1 MLNPSELHGEVDH
14 SFFDSDCDNSEDG
27 GKRMEKN
34 VKAKKQNPTSHTGN
48 PGANI
53 PQKKQVQISKNIRA
67 PDVSS
72 VSSALGKAT
81 KDSEMEENALASRK
95 RNKQSPKKL
104 ISNRHLQSP
113 SPTPTQS
120 SADSFCSSRNSDV
133 EPYNHPKT
141 TKSSRPGRGRVG
153 SAGSHNLPNTS
164 ANESDDSATDVSPSS
179 SPGSSPLQL
188 PKLTHTDFEEESHQE
203 QQQESAPSSG
213 LGTIHMDEVSISLG
227 SQLDHKLVFH
237 YPGGRNRKNY
247 SFSNDEVCRIDRENQ
262 RLLRELSRVSP
273 SHRAGSGV
281 GKRAHVVSNL
291 PRTLLSHSAINR
303 QKNQQRIERE
313 NLAIL
318 KKLESVKPTPGLR
331 RSEQLS
337 DYERQIRYPG
347 GRSNHLKCSI
357 TKEGRS
363 RTRTSSG
370 PRSVISSAAFADTDS
385 TTTPVPRSKK
395 LNAARPAW
403 C

>member
-72 VSSALGKAT
+72 VSSALG
-81 KDSEMEENALASRK
+81 EMEENALASRK